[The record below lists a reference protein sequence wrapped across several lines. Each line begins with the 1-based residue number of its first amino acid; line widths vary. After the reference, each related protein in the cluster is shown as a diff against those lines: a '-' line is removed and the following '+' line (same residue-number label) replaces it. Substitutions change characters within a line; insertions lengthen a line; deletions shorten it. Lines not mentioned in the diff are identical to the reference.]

1 MNHVTSVG
9 LDVHA
14 RSIKAASL
22 NYLTGEIQRKSF
34 KNSPAEVA
42 EWILS
47 LERPKAV
54 YESGVTGFHLAR
66 ELKALGVDCAVGAVS
81 KMQKPA
87 ADKRQKTDRKDAE
100 FLARLLATHNIV
112 EVHVP
117 DTECEA
123 ARDLSRA
130 LEDAREE
137 LSAAKQKLSKF
148 LLRHGFCFDETN
160 DRGQRK
166 KAWGKAWWD
175 WLGRI
180 EFEDEADTETL
191 DYYVGRVRSC
201 EAEKSHLGKLVAKHA
216 QEPRWRARVDALRC
230 VKGIETA
237 TAFALTVE
245 ADAFSRFSSADG
257 FAAWCGLVPSEHSS
271 GEHRAQGGISKTGN
285 KHVRKLLVEAAWHY
299 ATASRGPKDAAR
311 TKDVPDEVRFHANKA
326 VRRLVDKRAGMI
338 AEKKRPCVANC
349 ATARELACWC
359 WAIGC
364 MAEDAEGQRAH
375 R

>member
-1 MNHVTSVG
+1 MQHVTSVG

-22 NYLTGEIQRKSF
+22 NYLTGEVQHRSF

-47 LERPKAV
+47 LESPKAV

-66 ELKALGVDCAVGAVS
+66 ELRALGVDCVVGAVS

-137 LSAAKQKLSKF
+137 LSASKQRLSKF
-148 LLRHGFCFDETN
+148 LLRHGFCFDEAN
-160 DRGQRK
+160 ERGQRK
-166 KAWGKAWWD
+166 KAWGRAWWD

-180 EFEDEADTETL
+180 EFGDAADAETL
-191 DYYVGRVRSC
+191 DYYVDRVRSC
-201 EAEKSHLGKLVAKHA
+201 EAEKRRLDKLVAKHA
-216 QEPRWRARVDALRC
+216 QLPRWRMRVDALRC
-230 VKGIETA
+230 VKGIDVSVNIYFTN
-237 TAFALTVE
+237 FAGRQNQSRWRGDTV
-245 ADAFSRFSSADG
+245 
-257 FAAWCGLVPSEHSS
+257 
-271 GEHRAQGGISKTGN
+271 
-285 KHVRKLLVEAAWHY
+285 
-299 ATASRGPKDAAR
+299 
-311 TKDVPDEVRFHANKA
+311 
-326 VRRLVDKRAGMI
+326 RAGVI
-338 AEKKRPCVANC
+338 SPV
-349 ATARELACWC
+349 
-359 WAIGC
+359 
-364 MAEDAEGQRAH
+364 
-375 R
+375 